1 MRSRSGRAHPCFGA
15 KGHRKMEWISIR
27 GVWVAVRAYVRKS
40 GPVRRHVRGWPRQYR
55 LPGID

>member
-1 MRSRSGRAHPCFGA
+1 
-15 KGHRKMEWISIR
+15 MEWISIR